1 MAALIGEGRADQ
13 MMEDIDGGEGG
24 ACKAHGHEA

>member
-1 MAALIGEGRADQ
+1 VATLIGEGRADQ
-13 MMEDIDGGEGG
+13 MMEDIDRGERG